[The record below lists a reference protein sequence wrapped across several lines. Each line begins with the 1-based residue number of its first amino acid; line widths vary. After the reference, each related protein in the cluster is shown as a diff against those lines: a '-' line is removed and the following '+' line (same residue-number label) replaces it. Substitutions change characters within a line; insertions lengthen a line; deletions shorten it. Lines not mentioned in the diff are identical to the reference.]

1 MKLVLLMEKEM
12 GDKHEGC
19 PESDK
24 TSELFRR
31 RDGHDEQQSN
41 CKISKNSAGIVPRV

>member
-12 GDKHEGC
+12 GDKLEGC
-19 PESDK
+19 SESDK

-31 RDGHDEQQSN
+31 RDG
-41 CKISKNSAGIVPRV
+41 KISKNSAGIVPRV